1 MDISLIISFSWLK
14 MNLHIAEIF
23 LEGSLSQHIEIGLII
38 YVEEG
43 ILKKKKK
50 NHKSFTF
57 LSHNQNQGLNKKSET
72 SLPT

>member
-14 MNLHIAEIF
+14 MNIHIAEIF

-50 NHKSFTF
+50 NHKSFTVF
-57 LSHNQNQGLNKKSET
+57 VIKSK
-72 SLPT
+72 PRPKQKI